1 MYKYKPQLFDA
12 VVSPA
17 VLFGLTALPLT
28 SLDNIGTSIAG
39 QTTPKMFGLIVGWVQ
54 QPDEDWS
61 ETMSRMHRRLPFAMA
76 TYGMQAS
83 LGRVT

>member
-1 MYKYKPQLFDA
+1 MKLFDA

-17 VLFGLTALPLT
+17 VLFGLTTLPLT

-39 QTTPKMFGLIVGWVQ
+39 QTTPKMFGLIVGWVR

-76 TYGMQAS
+76 TYGMQAN
-83 LGRVT
+83 LGRVTW